1 MCVCMYVCSC
11 RRRVDKEHVVLY
23 VQWPRRARARLPA
36 KIFLSAHLTT
46 ATSPPFYEVACL
58 AEGYY
63 YYERG
68 RLISS
73 FLPLSSPFPTNSIL
87 CNEHRVHILRCVYMC
102 RLHRDAY
109 SPWCA
114 HNRFNFF
121 SVRTHYYCLTVG
133 VCVHTTHFI
142 LHFHSMFDF
151 SRWNGKRGILKEPR
165 K

>member
-73 FLPLSSPFPTNSIL
+73 FLPLTASYVTSIVCIFCDACICVVSTETHIVRDVRTTVL
-87 CNEHRVHILRCVYMC
+87 TSFQYAHIITAWRSAYAYTPHILSYI
-102 RLHRDAY
+102 
-109 SPWCA
+109 
-114 HNRFNFF
+114 FIQ
-121 SVRTHYYCLTVG
+121 CL
-133 VCVHTTHFI
+133 I
-142 LHFHSMFDF
+142 FHAGME
-151 SRWNGKRGILKEPR
+151 KEEY
-165 K
+165 